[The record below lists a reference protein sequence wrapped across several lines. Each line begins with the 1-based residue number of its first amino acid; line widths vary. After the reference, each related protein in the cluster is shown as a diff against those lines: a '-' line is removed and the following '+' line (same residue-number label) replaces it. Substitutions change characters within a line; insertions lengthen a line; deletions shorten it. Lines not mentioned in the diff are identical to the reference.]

1 MKPIFEYLNYR
12 DFVRDFFQ
20 EKKQKHAY
28 YSYRLFS
35 EKAGFKSP
43 NFLKLV
49 MENQRNLTKD
59 SVFKICKAI
68 KLKKKEAEYFENLV
82 FFNQSKS
89 LDEKNHYLKGV
100 MKFRKYAEP
109 HNVEKDELK
118 YFSNWYH
125 PVVRELACAID
136 FRDDYRRL
144 GKCVVP
150 AITAD
155 EAERSVRL
163 LVELGY
169 IKKRSDGTYKMM
181 STNITTGPQIRSVAV
196 SNYHR
201 EMLNLASQS
210 IERFTAAERN
220 ITSQTLSLSDESIKI
235 AVEKLNELRKE
246 LFILAE
252 EDKKANKVMQIN
264 FQVFPLSSGF
274 DREVEQ

>member
-1 MKPIFEYLNYR
+1 MKPIFGYLNYR
-12 DFVRDFFQ
+12 DFLRDFFQ
-20 EKKQKHAY
+20 EKKRKHSF

-59 SVFKICKAI
+59 SVFKVCLAL

-100 MKFRKYAEP
+100 MRFRKQANI
-109 HNVEKDELK
+109 HKVEKEELK

-125 PVVRELACAID
+125 PVIRELACAID
-136 FRDDYRRL
+136 FKDDYKRL

-150 AITAD
+150 AISAD
-155 EAERSVRL
+155 EAESSVKL
-163 LVELGY
+163 LSDLGY
-169 IKKRSDGTYKMM
+169 INKQKDGTWKMM

-201 EMLNLASQS
+201 EMLSLASQS
-210 IERFTAAERN
+210 LERFPAAERN
-220 ITSQTLSLSDESIKI
+220 ITSQTLSLSDESVKI
-235 AVEKLNELRKE
+235 AVEKLKELRKE
-246 LFILAE
+246 LFIMAE
-252 EDKKANKVMQIN
+252 EDKKANRVMQLN
-264 FQVFPLSSGF
+264 FQIFPLSEDING
-274 DREVEQ
+274 EVEP